1 MKILMANNLT
11 GPDLPVGFASER
23 DSVRRR
29 KERGEPRPWTFDP
42 ILSEAGS
49 FTNVC
54 REFDRTTRFY
64 AETIRSRYEGRAEL
78 LAATAAFLWF
88 NLIETGRTFTCTGD
102 DGLCALDRMCATNSV
117 DPLGEALKTQSPPY
131 TSSAYRL
138 TPPRNM
144 LGKLD
149 KVEGCLYTIQGFL
162 DRSGWRRAWESW
174 MAEPPP
180 LAEVG
185 AWYRQCYNFGG
196 FQSGQ
201 NVACIKP
208 CTPFRDAPDWW
219 TWAYSGDGSRR
230 GLNRLLGRP
239 VDARW
244 DEDAWLR
251 EARKAREHLL
261 PRMMDAGVPRLHLQ
275 DMQNVWCETDKY
287 ARVAHEGGKL
297 KRGFR
302 PRGLVLIGSALAD
315 RRAELRADAHARF
328 AAGGIT
334 NLDWL
339 DGPEPPEPGEQ
350 FALPF

>member
-1 MKILMANNLT
+1 MISIANHLT
-11 GPDLPVGFASER
+11 GADRLVAWASER
-23 DSVRRR
+23 DSMRRR
-29 KERGEPRPWTFDP
+29 KEAGEPYPLTFDP

-54 REFDRTTRFY
+54 RESDKTTRAY
-64 AETIRSRYEGRAEL
+64 ANLIRSRYEGRAEL
-78 LAATAAFLWF
+78 LATTTAFLWF
-88 NLIETGRTFTCTGD
+88 NLPQTAQTFVCLGD
-102 DGLCALDRMCATNSV
+102 DGLNALDRMCASNSV
-117 DPLGEALKTQSPPY
+117 EPLREALKTQSPPY

-162 DRSGWRRAWESW
+162 DNSGWRRAWDCW
-174 MAEPPP
+174 MAETPS
-180 LAEVG
+180 LAQVG
-185 AWYRQCYNFGG
+185 AWYKECYNIGT
-196 FQSGQ
+196 FQAGQ
-201 NVACIKP
+201 NVACIKYVE
-208 CTPFRDAPDWW
+208 PFRDARDWW

-244 DEDAWLR
+244 EETAWLLA
-251 EARKAREHLL
+251 ARKAREQLL
-261 PRMMDAGVPRLHLQ
+261 PRMMDAGVPKLHLQ

-315 RRAELRADAHARF
+315 RRAELRADARARF

-339 DGPEPPEPGEQ
+339 DDDGPPEPGEQ